1 MSCCQS
7 WKVEVPLCT
16 ETIIINTELADGVY
30 KLTISDKFA
39 RRYSIDITV
48 EKNLFYI
55 DLLQFPKELFTI
67 YSLYLIQLFD
77 GCNELIIGNCETEYK
92 SIELT
97 FVDEQTENLSFEAC
111 CN

>member
-16 ETIIINTELADGVY
+16 ETIIINTELPNGVY

-39 RRYSIDITV
+39 RRYSTDITIADGIFSIT
-48 EKNLFYI
+48 LS
-55 DLLQFPKELFTI
+55 DFPKELFTI

-77 GCNELIIGNCETEYK
+77 GCDELIIGNCETEYK